1 MHLELHG
8 GIQLGLCA
16 CLENMYRRNLKDEGV
31 RAVVVALGEKL
42 ELGVGGLEGMVW
54 GRLRVRGALRRVDL
68 SLTWSRSILK
78 EVERSSLYVNVR
90 GVQEIPMT

>member
-1 MHLELHG
+1 M
-8 GIQLGLCA
+8 
-16 CLENMYRRNLKDEGV
+16 
-31 RAVVVALGEKL
+31 ALGEKL

-68 SLTWSRSILK
+68 SLTWSRSILE

>member
-1 MHLELHG
+1 M
-8 GIQLGLCA
+8 
-16 CLENMYRRNLKDEGV
+16 KDEGV

-68 SLTWSRSILK
+68 SLTWSRPILE